1 VSRWLFLTVPG
12 FVLSA
17 VLLALVIRSLL
28 RTLSGAAVTSLPVQ
42 ESQTFSIADA
52 GPYDLYVQGRLGT
65 MDFHGLQYAMTT
77 AAGDSVPMVPV
88 LFRTT
93 VTSMSGRVKLQVRS
107 FTIAKPGAFTLR
119 IAGLGRDAAPDN
131 RLVISRPVRAR
142 MVLHILGLVAF
153 GALTIGSLVAS
164 VLVVVLP
171 GRATQP

>member
-12 FVLSA
+12 FAISA

-28 RTLSGAAVTSLPVQ
+28 RMLAAANVMSLPVR
-42 ESQTFSIADA
+42 EAQTVSIAEP
-52 GPYDLYVQGRLGT
+52 GLYDLNVQGRLGT
-65 MDFHGLQYAMTT
+65 TDFGGLGYEMRS
-77 AAGDSVPMVPV
+77 AAGGEVAMERVV
-88 LFRTT
+88 FRST

-107 FTIAKPGAFTLR
+107 FTIAEPGDFTLR
-119 IAGLGRDAAPDN
+119 IAGLRPDVSPDN